1 MMSDSDVL
9 MTLRIK
15 LREGQDSGLL
25 PFELKPGRQFQ
36 VAACEVAVP
45 MLRHLVT
52 TFCIEGVTAHLIM
65 GLDETIPY
73 VGLEILDPQTT
84 LCLYPSTTGPEM
96 LTSVQGGA
104 YPQYSSLRTLSYRL
118 LTPSMLEAV
127 LVEQL
132 QLVLCP
138 AQPII

>member
-1 MMSDSDVL
+1 MMNDSDEL
-9 MTLRIK
+9 MILRIR
-15 LREGQDSGLL
+15 LREGQDSGIL
-25 PFELKPGRQFQ
+25 PFESEPGRRFQ

-65 GLDETIPY
+65 ALDETIPY
-73 VGLEILDPQTT
+73 VGLEVLAPQTT
-84 LCLYPSTTGPEM
+84 LCLYPSTTEPEM
-96 LTSVQGGA
+96 LTSVQGGV
-104 YPQYSSLRTLSYRL
+104 YPQYSSLRALRYRV

-127 LVEQL
+127 LIEQL